1 LKVKLKKPLIT
12 VEGGAAMAT
21 VSKVKNEYSL
31 KSKEA
36 VESLVLKY
44 CGQFGDLVLTA
55 IFSAIPENT
64 NIKATVNSDCVEIV
78 CRFSSLDKLRQEIS
92 KSWSLLSSLIKR
104 GTILSHINNN
114 EATLKA
120 NIRLLAYYKLN
131 RHGLS
136 ALNRLAV

>member
-78 CRFSSLDKLRQEIS
+78 CRFSSLDKLRREIS

>member
-1 LKVKLKKPLIT
+1 
-12 VEGGAAMAT
+12 MAT

>member
-1 LKVKLKKPLIT
+1 
-12 VEGGAAMAT
+12 MAT
-21 VSKVKNEYSL
+21 VSKVKNEYCL

-78 CRFSSLDKLRQEIS
+78 CRFSSLDKLRREIS

-120 NIRLLAYYKLN
+120 NIRLLAYYKLS